1 MVEILFTMKK
11 LLFAVLAVCGLCGAV
26 SCEDVLDK
34 DIASDVQLG
43 LRVDEV
49 GQNEVYLRLTHDGA
63 ADEYWFCMDPTDNL
77 DADAREMFERTVRN
91 IIRSEG
97 ALTAGTGVN
106 KSLKFDGLLAQTK
119 YRAVAAIINEQAEI
133 VGDVVEITFETKRD
147 PAVFTDLGAS
157 GLWRMYWSKRTTSSE
172 DDLEYDVFKCEVTD
186 TAHSFVPMIIRKS
199 DFRDYYEN
207 DHRRFFEDYVASCN
221 DENVKWSKVIRN
233 KTCEHTQERLRSGEY
248 WMFMIG
254 VTEDGELTGY
264 YAQEER
270 TFVQEQQTAEF
281 ARWLG
286 LWTLTEITPSSRPIT
301 YNVTITAEENNMY
314 LRMAGWEYT
323 DEIDAA
329 LREVPYQLPVL
340 LYFEKSTG
348 YVYVVSEEMAELPT
362 VAAAD
367 MYDFYLYGLVSMD
380 SNLSLIN
387 IPNLRI
393 ARFVMND
400 DERSVTVTPERFTY
414 TEGDKA
420 KSALFESFCYTYI
433 WTLWPELSPLTPDVR
448 VISLNN
454 LKMEKIG

>member
-1 MVEILFTMKK
+1 MKK
-11 LLFAVLAVCGLCGAV
+11 LFYAVLAVCGLLSAV
-26 SCEDVLDK
+26 SCEDAFDTE
-34 DIASDVQLG
+34 IASEVKLG

-63 ADEYWFCMDPTDNL
+63 ADEYWFCMEPTDNF
-77 DADAREMFERTVRN
+77 DADAREILERTIRN
-91 IIRSEG
+91 IIRQEG
-97 ALTAGTGVN
+97 NLTVRVGVN
-106 KSLKFDGLLAQTK
+106 RSLAFEGLQAQTR
-119 YRAVAAIINEQAEI
+119 YRAIAAMVNDKAEI
-133 VGDVVEITFETKRD
+133 VGEIAEVTFETKRD

-157 GLWRMYWSKRTTSSE
+157 GLWRMSWSKRITSSD

-186 TAHSFVPMIIRKS
+186 TSHTFVPMIISKA
-199 DFRDYYEN
+199 DFKNYYYD
-207 DHRRFFEDYVASCN
+207 DHRSFFEDYVESSSE
-221 DENVKWSKVIRN
+221 ENVKWNKVIRN
-233 KTCEHTQERLRSGEY
+233 KTSEYTQERLRSGEY

-270 TFVQEQQTAEF
+270 TFVQEQQTAEY
-281 ARWLG
+281 AKWLG
-286 LWTLTEITPSSRPIT
+286 LWTLTEITPSSKPIQ
-301 YNVTITAEENNMY
+301 YNVTITAEENNLY

-329 LREVPYQLPVL
+329 LREVPFQLPVL